1 MLREL
6 SGTTRYLISLGD
18 ICGVCH
24 LGILLKLGND
34 EELTYFYCF
43 QTILNGLSVTKF
55 PVSQKNIRV
64 GNYLKMQLCEYL
76 LNLT

>member
-6 SGTTRYLISLGD
+6 SGNTRYLIFLGD

-24 LGILLKLGND
+24 LDILLKLGND
-34 EELTYFYCF
+34 GELTYFYCI
-43 QTILNGLSVTKF
+43 QTILNGLNVTKF

-64 GNYLKMQLCEYL
+64 GNYLKMQLRDYL